1 MWAIQ
6 FRNELLK
13 LVARKRTYIGFGVFL
28 FVEAIVLGLFALS
41 GTTEAFGLLLTKN
54 GLELADGYTGL
65 TLAGGIVYI
74 TVAMLGALYMTLV
87 SGDMVAKE
95 VEDGTMR
102 MILSRPVSRLRVIAI
117 KAAVCVV
124 HTFALVF
131 FIGLTS
137 LLAGA
142 LYRGG
147 LGNLVVFA
155 PHEGVFAI
163 LPPGEGLRRYLLSLF
178 FIGLTCQTISAL
190 GLMFS
195 CFRMRPATATILA
208 LSVFSVDFILR
219 TIPYFNAFRG
229 YFLTHHIDCWIHI
242 FEPFVPWGRMA
253 ESLLLLAGLT
263 ISFWVIG
270 AAGFCSRDL
279 KA

>member
-6 FRNELLK
+6 FRTELLK
-13 LVARKRTYIGFGVFL
+13 LAARKRTYIGFGVFL
-28 FVEAIVLGLFALS
+28 FVEAVVLGLFALS

-155 PHEGVFAI
+155 PHAGVFAI

-195 CFRMRPATATILA
+195 CFRMRPAAATILA
-208 LSVFSVDFILR
+208 LSVVTVDFVLR
-219 TIPYFNAFRG
+219 TIPYFNSFG
-229 YFLTHHIDCWIHI
+229 DYFLTHHIDCWIHI
-242 FEPFVPWGRMA
+242 FEPIVPWGRMA

-263 ISFWVIG
+263 VSFWVIG

-279 KA
+279 KV